1 MIPSDE
7 LEEFREIAR
16 EILKR
21 EITMDEV
28 RALAFR
34 WARNKLE
41 VRKVYGLDYGE
52 QELQTLAA
60 EHVEKILALRQRL
73 GLDPPTE

>member
-1 MIPSDE
+1 MTLEKE

-21 EITMDEV
+21 EITMQEV
-28 RALAFR
+28 KELAFR

-41 VRKVYGLDYGE
+41 IRRKHGLEMGE
-52 QELQTLAA
+52 QELRKLAE
-60 EHVEKILALRQRL
+60 EHVRKILELRQRL
-73 GLDPPTE
+73 GLEVQE

>member
-52 QELQTLAA
+52 QELQALAA